1 MSQQKL
7 SSTEKIKTASNG
19 LRGTLTESL
28 KDELTGMVRENDH
41 ALVKFHGMYEQ
52 DDRDLREERAA
63 KKLDKLYSF
72 MIRLRIPG
80 GHLTPEQYI
89 ATHHIAGKYTTGT
102 IKITTRQTIQL
113 HGILKRNIKPT
124 LKDFSLVSLDSI
136 AACGDVNRNV
146 IAASHPAQ
154 SPVHTEIHGYAQ
166 RLSDYLKPKTRAY
179 YEIWLDEEKLHEKT
193 EDDPLYQDRYLPRKF
208 KIAIAIPPNNDVDV
222 FGNDLG
228 LIAIVENEK
237 FVGFNVSVGGG
248 LGFTHGNSETY
259 PRTGTV
265 IGFVSGDENIFKVV
279 YEIIT
284 TQRDFGNRSDRKR
297 ARLKYTLDTMG
308 VDTFKAEVEKRC
320 GFKLEAAKPFLFTER
335 KDMYG
340 WYQNHDGHWF
350 YTVFIENGRILDTE
364 ELKLKTAMLKIAESG
379 KAQFRFT
386 PNQKLILGDIASENK
401 SEVESIL
408 NEFGIIEH
416 TNNAAAV
423 RKQSIACVALN
434 TCPLALAE
442 SQRYLPMLLTKMEVL
457 LKKYGLENDEITVRM
472 TGCPNGCGRS
482 TLAEIGFVGTSL
494 GHYNLHL
501 GGDRQGYRLNKKYK
515 DSLNEEQ
522 ILNELDILFG
532 MYANEKNGD
541 ETFGDFIERK
551 QLIPS

>member
-1 MSQQKL
+1 
-7 SSTEKIKTASNG
+7 
-19 LRGTLTESL
+19 
-28 KDELTGMVRENDH
+28 
-41 ALVKFHGMYEQ
+41 
-52 DDRDLREERAA
+52 
-63 KKLDKLYSF
+63 
-72 MIRLRIPG
+72 
-80 GHLTPEQYI
+80 
-89 ATHHIAGKYTTGT
+89 
-102 IKITTRQTIQL
+102 
-113 HGILKRNIKPT
+113 
-124 LKDFSLVSLDSI
+124 
-136 AACGDVNRNV
+136 
-146 IAASHPAQ
+146 
-154 SPVHTEIHGYAQ
+154 
-166 RLSDYLKPKTRAY
+166 
-179 YEIWLDEEKLHEKT
+179 
-193 EDDPLYQDRYLPRKF
+193 
-208 KIAIAIPPNNDVDV
+208 
-222 FGNDLG
+222 
-228 LIAIVENEK
+228 
-237 FVGFNVSVGGG
+237 
-248 LGFTHGNSETY
+248 
-259 PRTGTV
+259 
-265 IGFVSGDENIFKVV
+265 
-279 YEIIT
+279 
-284 TQRDFGNRSDRKR
+284 
-297 ARLKYTLDTMG
+297 
-308 VDTFKAEVEKRC
+308 
-320 GFKLEAAKPFLFTER
+320 
-335 KDMYG
+335 
-340 WYQNHDGHWF
+340 
-350 YTVFIENGRILDTE
+350 
-364 ELKLKTAMLKIAESG
+364 MLKIAESG

-551 QLIPS
+551 QLIPF